1 MKKLATAFLSVF
13 FAFTPNAQGSV
24 KNIRTTED
32 ERKAKLK
39 APEYPGGLKAF
50 LNTIEPKTQRAISY
64 RPGSMIL
71 TFMVNED
78 GSISEIETIEG
89 ISPKFDE
96 KVREIIATSPKW
108 IPGEE
113 AGRPV
118 KAYYKLPLHFN

>member
-1 MKKLATAFLSVF
+1 MKKLATAFLSAF
-13 FAFTPNAQGSV
+13 FAFTPSAQERV
-24 KNIRTTED
+24 NDVLTTEGESD
-32 ERKAKLK
+32 KKQK

-50 LNTIEPKTQRAISY
+50 LNSIHPKTQRVISY
-64 RPGSMIL
+64 KPGQMLI

-78 GSISEIETIEG
+78 GSISEVETLEG

-96 KVREIIATSPKW
+96 KVREIIASSPKW

-113 AGRPV
+113 AGQPI